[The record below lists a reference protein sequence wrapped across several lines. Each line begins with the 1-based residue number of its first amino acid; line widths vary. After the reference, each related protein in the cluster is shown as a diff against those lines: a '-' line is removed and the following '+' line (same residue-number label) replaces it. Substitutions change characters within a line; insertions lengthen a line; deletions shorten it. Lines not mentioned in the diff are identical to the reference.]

1 MSPTPVWLLPIL
13 VTSLETL
20 SFSFTNSSCV
30 DHDIHKMH
38 KSLDCFPCRCW
49 WSPPAPHLLLV
60 FLLKKWILLNTA
72 IQTLTSGQRLTY
84 TPPHVSSQKR
94 AKCQKLVL
102 DKPHNEWVRG
112 FLDYELWDGK
122 SSFVPT
128 FCLAYRQT
136 QWTQIIHQSNY
147 HCLPEVGLGVM
158 QPTHTFQRPRHILR
172 RRVLWR
178 SSTASLTA
186 NIFVFPGE

>member
-1 MSPTPVWLLPIL
+1 MLAAKKA
-13 VTSLETL
+13 L
-20 SFSFTNSSCV
+20 SVKN
-30 DHDIHKMH
+30 
-38 KSLDCFPCRCW
+38 
-49 WSPPAPHLLLV
+49 
-60 FLLKKWILLNTA
+60 
-72 IQTLTSGQRLTY
+72 
-84 TPPHVSSQKR
+84 
-94 AKCQKLVL
+94 L

-158 QPTHTFQRPRHILR
+158 QPTHTFQRPRHMLR
-172 RRVLWR
+172 RRALWR
-178 SSTASLTA
+178 GSSASIIA
-186 NIFVFPGE
+186 NIFFSPRIIIFSPRKKQRWVCTIATIAVIMSTLLTPARHHLNRLLENVLSSTFWGRFIRFLHS